1 MSLEEYY
8 KTFLAMNA
16 PMNFY
21 QYYMAFKPYKD
32 VKLEGYKTSEDGQI
46 EEYQINCVIPIV
58 GVPFCTKSRLIRT
71 VKIDRTDK

>member
-8 KTFLAMNA
+8 KTFLAVSA
-16 PMNFY
+16 PMNFC
-21 QYYMAFKPYKD
+21 QYYHACKPFKD
-32 VKLEGYKTSEDGQI
+32 IKLEAYKTSDDGQI

-58 GVPFCTKSRLIRT
+58 GVPFCSKSRLNRL